1 MSSFDRRWLSAIALS
16 GAVLAASNG
25 AIADS
30 DANENEAFGA
40 SVAPYER
47 ILLEFVSPPPPPGL
61 TGFTSELADIATGR
75 DAQRLEPFLA
85 RDFFWE
91 RDYGGGFEQAALA
104 LDNFKAALSL
114 DATKTSRSFVAKR
127 WNDLDRLLRE
137 NTFMAHPERAGVY
150 CTRADPAFIDPVLA
164 ETVARATESQYD
176 IDWIYVRNRQ
186 DVRNIPDAA
195 APVIAQLENE
205 AAQIAGW
212 TFLQEE
218 DDSFW
223 YEVALP
229 TGARG
234 YLMDAQVENWL
245 DHRICFDQ
253 TEQGWQI
260 AGYQGGG
267 D

>member
-1 MSSFDRRWLSAIALS
+1 MSFFDHRWMSVTVSAVAF
-16 GAVLAASNG
+16 LAAFNWAAAAGEGSGNDEFNAG
-25 AIADS
+25 I
-30 DANENEAFGA
+30 
-40 SVAPYER
+40 APYER
-47 ILLEFVSPPPPPGL
+47 ILLEFVSPSPPPGL
-61 TGFTSELADIATGR
+61 TGFLSKLADIATGR

-91 RDYGGGFEQAALA
+91 RDYGGGFDRDVSA
-104 LDNFKAALSL
+104 LDNFTTALTL

-127 WNDLDRLLRE
+127 WNDLDRLLKE
-137 NTFMAHPERAGVY
+137 NTFMAHPERTGVY
-150 CTRADPAFIDPVLA
+150 CTRADPAFVDPDLT
-164 ETVARATESQYD
+164 EEVAQATESQYE
-176 IDWIYVRNRQ
+176 IDWIYVRGRQ
-186 DVRNIPDAA
+186 DVRDIPDKS

-205 AAQIAGW
+205 AARIAGW

-260 AGYQGGG
+260 AGYQGAG